1 MSSIVNDVVNSADL
15 AVDSRP
21 NNSSVYSLCRIDPV
35 TKSAAFVASELYDV
49 YIVNC
54 TAAVTVTLPSASLNS
69 GRVLSF
75 KQVTSAT
82 GALSSALDVVLAI
95 GTSTPLQTT
104 ILASGGN
111 LGKNAV
117 LVSNGTYWVIVRQN
131 TPA

>member
-1 MSSIVNDVVNSADL
+1 MSSIVNDVVNYNDL

-35 TKSAAFVASELYDV
+35 TKSAAFVASDLYDV

-75 KQVTSAT
+75 KVVTSTAN
-82 GALSSALDVVLAI
+82 ALSSAASDVLAI
-95 GTSTPLQTT
+95 GTTTPLQAT
-104 ILASGGN
+104 IIASGGN
-111 LGKNAV
+111 VGKNAV
-117 LVSNGTYWVIVRQN
+117 LVSNGSAWVIVRAN

>member
-82 GALSSALDVVLAI
+82 GALSSATDVLAI
-95 GTSTPLQTT
+95 GTSTLQTT